1 MKQKTFNCKINE
13 GDNPGSQTLV
23 LEGDLGMR
31 NSSAIGTFLNAAT
44 FNCEK
49 VTVHLKNVEKLDV
62 TTIQYVKALEQQLLR
77 NQLQVGIVAE
87 LPEELK
93 RLLANSGFS
102 TLF

>member
-31 NSSAIGTFLNAAT
+31 NSSAIGTFLNSAT